1 MSITLT
7 SLVVMVG
14 DRLKRA
20 QVLHVVCRQ
29 CVLRRSLDHEAV
41 IKASGES
48 AKAYAAKH
56 ELSLHAL
63 YQARKRLRAMG
74 LLDAARR
81 RRSDC
86 KPAMRPASFSK
97 VELTTPRT
105 ARAEFRLSLPNGLVL
120 EWSGSELPLPVV
132 ELVERLTQP
141 R

>member
-1 MSITLT
+1 LSEAACIE
-7 SLVVMVG
+7 SNFDG
-14 DRLKRA
+14 DAMTTRTQQPTERD
-20 QVLHVVCRQ
+20 RYW
-29 CVLRRSLDHEAV
+29 LDHEAV

-97 VELTTPRT
+97 VELATPRT